1 MSASLR
7 LLQFVLPTAL
17 AATLS
22 ACVPYPVYKTLQPSA
37 RATVQDPQSQ
47 PLADARVVLISSSYP
62 YGRERSRQET
72 QTAANGIARFV
83 SQSEWRVESMMLHGS
98 ESYFWNW
105 CVEKQGYETYETLHT
120 VASRFD
126 DNLVLRLQPGLSRSC
141 DKP

>member
-7 LLQFVLPTAL
+7 LLQFVLPAAL
-17 AATLS
+17 AFSLNG
-22 ACVPYPVYKTLQPSA
+22 CVPYPVYKTLQPSA

-72 QTAANGIARFV
+72 QTAVNGVASFA

-105 CVEKQGYETYETLHT
+105 CVEKPGYETYETLHT

-126 DNLVLRLQPGLSRSC
+126 DNLVVRLQPGLSRSC